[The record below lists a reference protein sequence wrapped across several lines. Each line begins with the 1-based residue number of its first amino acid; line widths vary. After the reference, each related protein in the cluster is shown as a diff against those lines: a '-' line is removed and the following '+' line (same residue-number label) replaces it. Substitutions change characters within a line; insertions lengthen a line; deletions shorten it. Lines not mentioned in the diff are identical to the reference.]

1 MLNFFMQPFHSIAAG
16 CSESAFFGI
25 PPWYHYLNAAG
36 LMVVD
41 KNTGHCEILRYSNGT
56 GKFGITDFSLI
67 GLGIVDIFLRLAALI
82 AIGYVI
88 YGGFTFITAQG
99 SPDGVKRAQST
110 IYNALIGLGISIA
123 SVGAVSFLA
132 NSLGA

>member
-1 MLNFFMQPFHSIAAG
+1 MMNFLMQPFHSIAAA
-16 CSESAFFGI
+16 CSEPTLFGI

-36 LMVVD
+36 LMELD
-41 KNTGHCEILRYSNGT
+41 PNTGHCEILRYSNGT
-56 GKFGITDFSLI
+56 GKFGITDFSLV
-67 GLGIVDIFLRLAALI
+67 GLGVVDILLRLAAFV

-88 YGGFTFITAQG
+88 FGGFTFITAQG

-123 SVGAVSFLA
+123 SIGAVSFLA